1 MLIPQ
6 NHYLLNARWRL
17 GDIAERPETTRTRIA
32 EKSARIWSS
41 LNGPFDIAK
50 QNP

>member
-1 MLIPQ
+1 MQIERAGVSA
-6 NHYLLNARWRL
+6 LLQCT
-17 GDIAERPETTRTRIA
+17 PTTNRMRIV